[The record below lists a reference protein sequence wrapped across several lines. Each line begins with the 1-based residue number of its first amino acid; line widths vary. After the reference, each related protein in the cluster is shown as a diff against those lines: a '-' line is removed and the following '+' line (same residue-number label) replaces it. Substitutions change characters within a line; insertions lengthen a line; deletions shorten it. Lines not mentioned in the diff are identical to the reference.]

1 MEIMDS
7 SRVTIADQRRDK
19 AKRVRVLIDARI
31 QQEFERRMPKIG
43 LEPPRNSRIVLGRR

>member
-7 SRVTIADQRRDK
+7 SRVTIADQQSK
-19 AKRVRVLIDARI
+19 AKRVRESVDARI

-43 LEPPRNSRIVLGRR
+43 LEPPRKSRIVLGRR